1 MRNAM
6 KNGEMDAEPENNLG
20 KHDSAEHTAAFTET
34 GENYDNSDADEDEE
48 LESASADR
56 PKPDTKKK
64 PKSKDKDKTRK
75 KHKNQADSA
84 TKVDKNLTVEGDDF
98 FGSD

>member
-1 MRNAM
+1 M

-20 KHDSAEHTAAFTET
+20 KHEDAPAFAET

-48 LESASADR
+48 ATSAAERSKPES
-56 PKPDTKKK
+56 KKK
-64 PKSKDKDKTRK
+64 PKSKDKEKTRK
-75 KHKNQADSA
+75 KHAADSA
-84 TKVDKNLTVEGDDF
+84 TKAETNLTIEGDDF